1 MVNLYNDCI
10 VKKGKIMITSNI
22 ELKVKF
28 AYNLLI
34 EIHAVVKDDM
44 NPELL
49 ETLSSSI
56 ENLDDIFAYLKK

>member
-1 MVNLYNDCI
+1 MCYPSHTI
-10 VKKGKIMITSNI
+10 KKGKIMITSNI

-34 EIHAVVKDDM
+34 EIHDVVKDDM

-56 ENLDDIFAYLKK
+56 ENLDDIFTYLQK

>member
-1 MVNLYNDCI
+1 
-10 VKKGKIMITSNI
+10 MITSNI

-34 EIHAVVKDDM
+34 EIHDVVKDDM